1 MGKGV
6 INIQRLADG
15 SLVLAPAERAIV
27 LPPGWT
33 IEDHPL
39 DWLAGSAAGPEQVQG
54 YSQLVAPAGAPPP
67 AVLPAVTYTD
77 AAPHTLATIAVPAGG
92 IVMLDFAVI
101 GNLGTAN
108 GVGNANAP
116 NSPGVWKTTMLLW
129 RVGSGSVG
137 VALLSAIANASSPFL
152 PLANASSAGLVAVV
166 GGATS
171 ASIQVNGFA
180 PLEAWTSGHT
190 YTRGDGSTIVG
201 QFVTA
206 NGNVYMC
213 SSDGTASGSAPSGT
227 GTGLG
232 TGAKFDYVTAGSVIP
247 VQWSGQYTT
256 AAG

>member
-1 MGKGV
+1 MAV
-6 INIQRLADG
+6 VNIQRLADG
-15 SLVLAPAERAIV
+15 SLVLAPAERAIA

-54 YSQLVAPAGAPPP
+54 YLQLVSPAGAPPP
-67 AVLPAVTYTD
+67 AVLSPATFTD

-92 IVMLDFAVI
+92 MVLITLSVL
-101 GNLGTAN
+101 GNLGTSN
-108 GVGNANAP
+108 GVGGTNAP
-116 NSPGVWKTTMLLW
+116 NSTGVWIVSALAW

-137 VALLSAIANASSPFL
+137 VALLSALANASSPFL
-152 PLANASSAGLVAVV
+152 PLANASSTGLVAVV
-166 GGATS
+166 AGATS
-171 ASIQVNGFA
+171 AAIQVNGFA
-180 PLEAWTSGHT
+180 PTDAWTSGNT

-232 TGAKFDYVTAGSVIP
+232 TGAKFDYVCAGSVIP